1 MFKRKCALLI
11 TSIML
16 AAAAPAASPALA
28 VQAASY
34 VQARE
39 AVSSTLEKPAN
50 FVERNGSTY
59 YITSNGTM
67 KTGWIFEK
75 GNWYYFSK
83 KDGRMVKHGNHP
95 AANGITAI
103 QKEISIRTDGLPTAA
118 NTTTLP
124 EQAQLPQ
131 AQRPFRASNSNSAAD
146 ASCSAQSPPMW
157 LPPRNPVDPLPHTT
171 LPPLKRRAKRVIQPL
186 HRSLQKQ
193 QVQVSPRRQL
203 SPPAAQVLPRHL
215 QRQKLQRRKLPK
227 QRKHLPPRSR
237 RLSEN

>member
-59 YITSNGTM
+59 YITSSGTM

-83 KDGRMVKHGNHP
+83 KDGRMVTGWLMYGKKKYFLRK
-95 AANGITAI
+95 NGTMV
-103 QKEISIRTDGLPTAA
+103 EGPRWV
-118 NTTTLP
+118 TL
-124 EQAQLPQ
+124 AGKKYY
-131 AQRPFRASNSNSAAD
+131 FTKD
-146 ASCSAQSPPMW
+146 
-157 LPPRNPVDPLPHTT
+157 
-171 LPPLKRRAKRVIQPL
+171 
-186 HRSLQKQ
+186 
-193 QVQVSPRRQL
+193 
-203 SPPAAQVLPRHL
+203 
-215 QRQKLQRRKLPK
+215 
-227 QRKHLPPRSR
+227 
-237 RLSEN
+237 